1 VIEEEYVSTRVSG
14 KIGFAIVGCGV
25 IAPMHEK
32 AIRAQ
37 PDAELIAV
45 MDIDPEIAK
54 QRGAEF
60 GVPFY
65 TDLDAL
71 FARDDVQ
78 VVDVCVPSGLHAEIG
93 VKAALAGK
101 HVICEKPIDITLAA
115 ADRLTAACKE
125 AGVKLQVISQHRF
138 SNAMQQLKEAVDA
151 GKFGRLVMGNASIF
165 WYRAQSYYDSGGWRG
180 TWELDGGGALMNQ
193 GVHWVDQLRWIMGP
207 VKSVSAKMGML
218 AHERIEVEDAVVAV
232 IEFENGAIGSIIG
245 TTDAY
250 PGYTTRLE
258 IVGTEGSAIIEDG
271 NIRAW
276 NLKSEG
282 GEVGAYGRAKSEKEA
297 EAAKATNTQ
306 GGGAGD
312 PAAIGWGGHAYQ
324 VRDMMNAI
332 REDHETANPGTEAR
346 NPLELILGV
355 YQSALTDA
363 EVSFPVAQDY
373 RPGTQA
379 ASLAKGGNA

>member
-1 VIEEEYVSTRVSG
+1 MSTRVSG

-65 TDLDAL
+65 TNIDAL

-101 HVICEKPIDITLAA
+101 HVICEKPIDISLAA

-232 IEFENGAIGSIIG
+232 VEFENGAIGSIIG

-297 EAAKATNTQ
+297 ETAKATNTQ

-363 EVSFPVAQDY
+363 EVVFPVAQDY
-373 RPGTQA
+373 RPGAQA

>member
-1 VIEEEYVSTRVSG
+1 MSTRVSG

-101 HVICEKPIDITLAA
+101 HVICEKPIDISLAA

-232 IEFENGAIGSIIG
+232 VEFENGAIGSIIG

-363 EVSFPVAQDY
+363 EVIFPVAQDY
-373 RPGTQA
+373 RPGAQA

>member
-1 VIEEEYVSTRVSG
+1 MIEEEYVSTRVSG

>member
-1 VIEEEYVSTRVSG
+1 MSTRVSG

>member
-1 VIEEEYVSTRVSG
+1 
-14 KIGFAIVGCGV
+14 
-25 IAPMHEK
+25 
-32 AIRAQ
+32 
-37 PDAELIAV
+37 
-45 MDIDPEIAK
+45 
-54 QRGAEF
+54 
-60 GVPFY
+60 
-65 TDLDAL
+65 
-71 FARDDVQ
+71 
-78 VVDVCVPSGLHAEIG
+78 
-93 VKAALAGK
+93 
-101 HVICEKPIDITLAA
+101 
-115 ADRLTAACKE
+115 
-125 AGVKLQVISQHRF
+125 
-138 SNAMQQLKEAVDA
+138 
-151 GKFGRLVMGNASIF
+151 
-165 WYRAQSYYDSGGWRG
+165 
-180 TWELDGGGALMNQ
+180 
-193 GVHWVDQLRWIMGP
+193 VHWVDQLRWIMGP

-232 IEFENGAIGSIIG
+232 VEFENGAIGSIIG

-363 EVSFPVAQDY
+363 EVIFPVAQDY
-373 RPGTQA
+373 RPGAQA

>member
-1 VIEEEYVSTRVSG
+1 MSTHTPG
-14 KIGFAIVGCGV
+14 KIGFAIIGCGV
-25 IAPMHEK
+25 IAPMHQK
-32 AIRAQ
+32 AITAQ
-37 PDAELIAV
+37 PDAELVAV
-45 MDIDPEIAK
+45 MDVVPEIAEK
-54 QRGAEF
+54 RGAEF

-65 TDLDAL
+65 SDLDAL
-71 FARDDVQ
+71 LARDDVQ

-93 VKAALAGK
+93 IKAALAGK
-101 HVICEKPIDITLAA
+101 HVICEKPIDISLDA

-138 SNAMQQLKEAVDA
+138 SNAMQQLKEAVEG
-151 GKFGRLVMGNASIF
+151 GKLGRLAMGNASIF
-165 WYRAQSYYDSGGWRG
+165 WYRAQAYYDSGGWRG
-180 TWELDGGGALMNQ
+180 TWDLDGGGALMNQ

-218 AHERIEVEDAVVAV
+218 AHERIEVEDAVAAV
-232 IEFENGAIGSIIG
+232 IEFENGAIGSIIA

-258 IVGTEGSAIIEDG
+258 IVGTEGSVIIEDAM
-271 NIRAW
+271 IRAW

-282 GEVGAYGRAKSEKEA
+282 GEIGAYGRSKEEKAAEA
-297 EAAKATNTQ
+297 EKATVGAQ
-306 GGGAGD
+306 GAGAGD
-312 PAAIGWGGHAYQ
+312 PAAIGWGGHAFQ

-355 YQSALTDA
+355 YQSALTDK
-363 EVSFPVAQDY
+363 EVTFPVAADY
-373 RPGTQA
+373 HPGTQA
-379 ASLAKGGNA
+379 AKLAKLTKGGTA

>member
-1 VIEEEYVSTRVSG
+1 MSTRVSG

-65 TDLDAL
+65 TNIDAL

-101 HVICEKPIDITLAA
+101 HVICEKPIDISLAA

-232 IEFENGAIGSIIG
+232 VEFENGAIGSIIG

-363 EVSFPVAQDY
+363 EVVFPVAQDY
-373 RPGTQA
+373 RPGAQA

>member
-1 VIEEEYVSTRVSG
+1 MIEEEYMSTRVSG

-71 FARDDVQ
+71 FAREDVQ

-101 HVICEKPIDITLAA
+101 HVICEKPIDISLAA

-232 IEFENGAIGSIIG
+232 VEFENGAIGSIIG

-363 EVSFPVAQDY
+363 EVVFPVAQDY

-379 ASLAKGGNA
+379 ASLAKGSNA

>member
-1 VIEEEYVSTRVSG
+1 MSTRVSG

-101 HVICEKPIDITLAA
+101 HVICEKPIDISLAA

-232 IEFENGAIGSIIG
+232 VEFENGAIGSIIG

-363 EVSFPVAQDY
+363 EVVFPVAQDY
-373 RPGTQA
+373 RPGAQA